1 MSDLPYIVTAH
12 GALTEDGFWVIDARL
27 MWPQGPPR
35 PGTTNRGEGLMALL
49 KAIADERQRGRCL
62 GASKVKVRLA
72 GHDQF
77 EPPIN
82 LVPGTDTAQ

>member
-1 MSDLPYIVTAH
+1 
-12 GALTEDGFWVIDARL
+12 
-27 MWPQGPPR
+27 
-35 PGTTNRGEGLMALL
+35 MALL